1 MDINTKNLSKQF
13 KNILLDYLFDY
24 NQELKNKWNN
34 DEEILFNDNIYS
46 KFTPLLYG
54 DWNRNPIENKI
65 NLSDLQ
71 NKSYK
76 PSSIFD
82 MIIKEL
88 TTKSK
93 PYAYNVNPNW
103 FFLFYEKFYNY
114 KLKNNLYLTF
124 VYNEETKCLQF
135 NNYTKISKIIRE
147 ETLSI
152 IIFHSRFVL
161 NQFIVDY
168 LHNSSTYEE
177 KNKNSLFEDIFIK
190 NCLIQKPININEIS
204 KRYVDLCYLINNKDH
219 LILEIN
225 EYHHDPLLDKFRKK
239 SIIVNSKEIK
249 NTFFHFDT
257 TKYSSDTLKE
267 VGDLLVTN
275 LCKII
280 HKKKILSDVALQ
292 VYLTDIENLDSQFV
306 DLYISININ
315 YTRYTLNDV
324 FNTFLNIKKEEFTN
338 KIIKQHVKY
347 GNINYYK
354 DFDQNCELYDEL
366 LRIVNYKDA
375 KQTTICNFIIENKDK
390 LEITYFGL
398 KNFIMTM
405 KNKDIQNR
413 NDLLIH
419 LDNVENNY
427 YKCITTFLE
436 NNDFEY
442 YYEELEHLQ
451 NLSEIYNATMSNIIN
466 NEKYLEKI
474 KEINKN
480 IKNKKENNKY
490 NKSKNSSRFNIYDY
504 KFHNFIPYL
513 VYKENSIFKY
523 KDVIPFILEKDKKL
537 ISADARDEFLRD
549 YRLLTINEIK
559 KILI

>member
-1 MDINTKNLSKQF
+1 
-13 KNILLDYLFDY
+13 
-24 NQELKNKWNN
+24 
-34 DEEILFNDNIYS
+34 
-46 KFTPLLYG
+46 
-54 DWNRNPIENKI
+54 
-65 NLSDLQ
+65 
-71 NKSYK
+71 
-76 PSSIFD
+76 
-82 MIIKEL
+82 
-88 TTKSK
+88 
-93 PYAYNVNPNW
+93 
-103 FFLFYEKFYNY
+103 
-114 KLKNNLYLTF
+114 
-124 VYNEETKCLQF
+124 
-135 NNYTKISKIIRE
+135 
-147 ETLSI
+147 
-152 IIFHSRFVL
+152 
-161 NQFIVDY
+161 
-168 LHNSSTYEE
+168 
-177 KNKNSLFEDIFIK
+177 
-190 NCLIQKPININEIS
+190 
-204 KRYVDLCYLINNKDH
+204 
-219 LILEIN
+219 
-225 EYHHDPLLDKFRKK
+225 
-239 SIIVNSKEIK
+239 
-249 NTFFHFDT
+249 
-257 TKYSSDTLKE
+257 
-267 VGDLLVTN
+267 
-275 LCKII
+275 
-280 HKKKILSDVALQ
+280 
-292 VYLTDIENLDSQFV
+292 
-306 DLYISININ
+306 
-315 YTRYTLNDV
+315 V
-324 FNTFLNIKKEEFTN
+324 FNAFLNIKKEEFTN

-347 GNINYYK
+347 GNINYDK

-366 LRIVNYKDA
+366 LRIVNNNKHSL
-375 KQTTICNFIIENKDK
+375 KHSLISNFITENKDK

-480 IKNKKENNKY
+480 KKENNKY